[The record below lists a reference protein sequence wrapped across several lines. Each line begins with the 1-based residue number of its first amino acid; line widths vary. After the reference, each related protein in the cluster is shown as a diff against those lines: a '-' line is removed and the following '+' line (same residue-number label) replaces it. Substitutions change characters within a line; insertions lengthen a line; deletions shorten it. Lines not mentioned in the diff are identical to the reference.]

1 MLKLKMNIKRNAF
14 SLFIYLLYVC
24 FIVYFISLTLVYPLV
39 YPIVSTT
46 EDTLTYM
53 KSLSIIAVD
62 GIVIFIYLQMTNKL

>member
-1 MLKLKMNIKRNAF
+1 MIIKSNVF
-14 SLFIYLLYVC
+14 SLFIYLLYIC
-24 FIVYFISLTLVYPLV
+24 FIVYLISLTLVYPLV

-62 GIVIFIYLQMTNKL
+62 GIVIFIYLQMINKL